1 MRDPPW
7 PSQMYRRRAMDGRQV
22 EWIIFWHLS
31 SSTALRQL
39 REKLPTRLLHA
50 VQKTSH
56 LTSLITTYLW
66 RGHLSVRSGGLSTG
80 EQSIHHPLQATFVF
94 LYFSRTR
101 HTGSSQC
108 AHCLLFLSF
117 TSTGYILISPFPAA
131 SSLATTWKMANGE
144 KFAVGPFCLFCS
156 ILIFLCH
163 NFDPPKK
170 LVD

>member
-1 MRDPPW
+1 MRDPPC

-31 SSTALRQL
+31 FSTALRQL
-39 REKLPTRLLHA
+39 REKLQTRLLHA

-56 LTSLITTYLW
+56 LTSFITTYLW
-66 RGHLSVRSGGLSTG
+66 RGHLSVRSGGLSTR
-80 EQSIHHPLQATFVF
+80 EQSIYHPLQATFVF

-108 AHCLLFLSF
+108 AHFLLFLSF

-163 NFDPPKK
+163 NFDPKK
-170 LVD
+170 NL